1 MNLKTL
7 AKANYLQEKIEEQTR
22 VLKAMNAQ
30 NTKFDIW
37 VNSDDGDEFSI
48 NHLIPLDLKTEILQV
63 AKSAIEIELKR
74 METQFDK
81 L

>member
-22 VLKAMNAQ
+22 VLNAMNAQ
-30 NTKFDIW
+30 NANFDIW
-37 VNSDDGDEFSI
+37 VTSPEGSEFSI

-63 AKSAIEIELKR
+63 AKSAIDIELKR